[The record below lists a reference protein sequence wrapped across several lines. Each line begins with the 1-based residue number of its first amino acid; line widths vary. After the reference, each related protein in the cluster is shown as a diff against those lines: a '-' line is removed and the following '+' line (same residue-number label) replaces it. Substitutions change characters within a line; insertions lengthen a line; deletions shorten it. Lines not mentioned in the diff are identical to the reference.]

1 MANSIGNRE
10 IHEIGMQKFNEYTK
24 QYEKDQ
30 QSNKSFDKVYKK
42 KLQDILID
50 ENFFQ
55 KLH

>member
-10 IHEIGMQKFNEYTK
+10 IHEIVMQKFNEYTK